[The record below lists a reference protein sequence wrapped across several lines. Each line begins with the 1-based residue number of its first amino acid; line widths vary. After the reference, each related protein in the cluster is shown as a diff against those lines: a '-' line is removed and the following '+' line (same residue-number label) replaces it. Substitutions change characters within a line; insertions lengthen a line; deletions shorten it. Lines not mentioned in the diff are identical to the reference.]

1 MLWPASRRKRPEYS
15 FVWTSDSLQS
25 FHLPMLEAE
34 MNRSEIVE
42 FSDTVEIIEEC
53 YRMGW
58 SDGLPVVPPVE
69 YKVREMLELSG
80 MTGEEEIITFD
91 MRRRVLTSENA
102 AANAVM
108 AGCLPEYFP
117 VLTTALRTLDEEK
130 NYVNMAASSTSSP
143 AVLMIVNGPIR
154 HTLEMNSRDGIFG
167 PGNRANACLGRAV
180 RLCFMNGFEARPGIL
195 DRGTLGNPSKYTL
208 TFAENEEDSPWE
220 PLHVSRGFQPGDSCV
235 TIAVAYNPI
244 TVNNAYGQT
253 GEMIL
258 ASVADTLKSACLAW
272 RFPAQW
278 ALVFGP
284 EHAITLNESGW
295 TRRGIQEYLIENAA
309 RPQAELI
316 RLGIA
321 QGPERDGDDQ
331 LLRRCAREPDDIII
345 VMGGGTGG
353 RNSAIIDTT
362 NYQIRTR
369 KIEVAG

>member
-1 MLWPASRRKRPEYS
+1 MRKRT
-15 FVWTSDSLQS
+15 TSTWL
-25 FHLPMLEAE
+25 
-34 MNRSEIVE
+34 R
-42 FSDTVEIIEEC
+42 
-53 YRMGW
+53 R
-58 SDGLPVVPPVE
+58 PPA
-69 YKVREMLELSG
+69 R
-80 MTGEEEIITFD
+80 
-91 MRRRVLTSENA
+91 
-102 AANAVM
+102 
-108 AGCLPEYFP
+108 
-117 VLTTALRTLDEEK
+117 
-130 NYVNMAASSTSSP
+130 P
-143 AVLMIVNGPIR
+143 AILMIVNGPIR

-167 PGNRANACLGRAV
+167 PGNRANACIGRAV

-220 PLHVSRGFQPGDSCV
+220 PVHVSRGFQAGDSTV

-253 GEMIL
+253 GETIL
-258 ASVADTLKSACLAW
+258 ATVADILKSAALAW

-284 EHAITLNESGW
+284 EHAITLGADGW
-295 TRRGIQEYLIENAA
+295 TRRGIQDYLMEHAA
-309 RPQAELI
+309 RAQSDLI

-321 QGPERDGDDQ
+321 QGPEREGDDQ
-331 LLRRCAREPDDIII
+331 ILRRCARESEDIII

>member
-1 MLWPASRRKRPEYS
+1 MGVKRKEQ
-15 FVWTSDSLQS
+15 TKAD
-25 FHLPMLEAE
+25 EA

-53 YRMGW
+53 YRLGW

-80 MTGEEEIITFD
+80 LTGEEEIITFD

-143 AVLMIVNGPIR
+143 AVLMLVNGPIR

-220 PLHVSRGFQPGDSCV
+220 PLHVSRGFQPEDSTV

-253 GEMIL
+253 GEAIL
-258 ASVADTLKSACLAW
+258 ASVADVLKSAALAW

-284 EHAITLNESGW
+284 EHAITLGGDGW
-295 TRRGIQEYLIENAA
+295 TRRGMQEYLIENAA
-309 RPQAELI
+309 RPQSELI
-316 RLGIA
+316 RLGVA
-321 QGPERDGDDQ
+321 QGPEREGDDQ
-331 LLRRCAREPDDIII
+331 ILRRCSREPEDIII

-369 KIEVAG
+369 KIEVAGS

>member
-1 MLWPASRRKRPEYS
+1 MDGLRNMNRPE
-15 FVWTSDSLQS
+15 
-25 FHLPMLEAE
+25 A
-34 MNRSEIVE
+34 IE

-53 YRMGW
+53 YRRGW

-80 MTGEEEIITFD
+80 LTGEEEILSLD
-91 MRRRVLTSENA
+91 MRRRVLTAENA

-130 NYVNMAASSTSSP
+130 NFVNMAASSTSSP
-143 AVLMIVNGPIR
+143 AILMIVNGPIR

-180 RLCFMNGFEARPGIL
+180 RLCFMNGFEARPGVL

-220 PLHVSRGFQPGDSCV
+220 PLHVSRGFEAGDSCV
-235 TIAVAYNPI
+235 TVAVAYNPI
-244 TVNNAYGQT
+244 TVSNAYGHT
-253 GEMIL
+253 GEVIL

-284 EHAITLNESGW
+284 EHAITLNEGGW
-295 TRRGIQEYLIENAA
+295 TRRGIQEYLMEHAA

-321 QGPERDGDDQ
+321 QGPEREGDEQ
-331 LLRRCAREPDDIII
+331 LLRRCSREPDDILI

-362 NYQIRTR
+362 NYRIRTR
-369 KIEVAG
+369 RVEATMR

>member
-1 MLWPASRRKRPEYS
+1 MNQSNAPE
-15 FVWTSDSLQS
+15 T
-25 FHLPMLEAE
+25 A
-34 MNRSEIVE
+34 VE
-42 FSDTVEIIEEC
+42 YSDTVEIIEEC
-53 YRMGW
+53 YRLGW

-80 MTGEEEIITFD
+80 FTGEEEILSLD
-91 MRRRVLTSENA
+91 MRRRALTAENA

-117 VLTTALRTLDEEK
+117 VLTTALRTLEEEK
-130 NYVNMAASSTSSP
+130 NFVNMAASSTSSP
-143 AVLMIVNGPIR
+143 AILMIVNGPIR

-220 PLHVSRGFQPGDSCV
+220 PLHVSRGFQPQDSCV
-235 TIAVAYNPI
+235 TVAVAYNPI
-244 TVNNAYGQT
+244 TVSNAYGHT
-253 GEMIL
+253 GEVIL

-284 EHAITLNESGW
+284 EHAITLNEGGW
-295 TRRGIQEYLIENAA
+295 TRRHIQEYLIEHAA

-321 QGPERDGDDQ
+321 QGPEREGDDQ
-331 LLRRCAREPDDIII
+331 LLRRCARHPDDILIA
-345 VMGGGTGG
+345 MGGGAGG

-362 NYQIRTR
+362 NYRIRTR
-369 KIEVAG
+369 RIAVPA

>member
-1 MLWPASRRKRPEYS
+1 MNQSNAPE
-15 FVWTSDSLQS
+15 T
-25 FHLPMLEAE
+25 A
-34 MNRSEIVE
+34 VE
-42 FSDTVEIIEEC
+42 YSDTVEIIEEC
-53 YRMGW
+53 YRLGW

-80 MTGEEEIITFD
+80 FSGEEEILSLD
-91 MRRRVLTSENA
+91 MRRRALTAENA

-117 VLTTALRTLDEEK
+117 VLTTALRTLEEEK
-130 NYVNMAASSTSSP
+130 NFVNMAASSTSSP
-143 AVLMIVNGPIR
+143 AILMIVNGPIR

-220 PLHVSRGFQPGDSCV
+220 PLHVSRGFQPQDSCV
-235 TIAVAYNPI
+235 TVALAYNPI
-244 TVNNAYGQT
+244 TVSNAYGHT
-253 GEMIL
+253 GEVIL

-284 EHAITLNESGW
+284 EHAITLNEGGW
-295 TRRGIQEYLIENAA
+295 TRRNIQEYLIEHAA

-321 QGPERDGDDQ
+321 QGPEREGDDQ
-331 LLRRCAREPDDIII
+331 LLRRCARDPDDILI
-345 VMGGGTGG
+345 VMGGGAGG

-362 NYQIRTR
+362 NYRIRTR
-369 KIEVAG
+369 RIAVPG

>member
-1 MLWPASRRKRPEYS
+1 MVS
-15 FVWTSDSLQS
+15 SDAIKS
-25 FHLPMLEAE
+25 
-34 MNRSEIVE
+34 
-42 FSDTVEIIEEC
+42 SDTVEIIEEC
-53 YRMGW
+53 YRLGW

-80 MTGEEEIITFD
+80 MTGEEEIITFE

-220 PLHVSRGFQPGDSCV
+220 PLHVSRGFKPEDSCV

-244 TVNNAYGQT
+244 TVNNAYGHT
-253 GEMIL
+253 GEVIL

-284 EHAITLNESGW
+284 EHAITLANDGW
-295 TRRGIQEYLIENAA
+295 TRRGMQEYLMENAA
-309 RPQAELI
+309 RLQSDLI
-316 RLGIA
+316 RLGVS
-321 QGPERDGDDQ
+321 QGPEREGDDQ
-331 LLRRCAREPDDIII
+331 ILRRCSREPEDIII
-345 VMGGGTGG
+345 AMGGGTGG

-369 KIEVAG
+369 KIEVAGGSH

>member
-1 MLWPASRRKRPEYS
+1 M
-15 FVWTSDSLQS
+15 D
-25 FHLPMLEAE
+25 AE
-34 MNRSEIVE
+34 MNRSDIVE

-69 YKVREMLELSG
+69 YKVREMLELSSY
-80 MTGEEEIITFD
+80 TGEEEIITFE
-91 MRRRVLTSENA
+91 MRRRVLTAENA

-117 VLTTALRTLDEEK
+117 VLTTALKTLDEEK

-143 AVLMIVNGPIR
+143 AILMIVNGPIR
-154 HTLEMNSRDGIFG
+154 HTLGMNSRDGIFG
-167 PGNRANACLGRAV
+167 PGNRANASLGRAV

-220 PLHVSRGFQPGDSCV
+220 PLHVSRGHHAGDSTV

-244 TVNNAYGQT
+244 TVSNAYGHT
-253 GEMIL
+253 GEVIL

-284 EHAITLNESGW
+284 EHAITLGNDGW
-295 TRRGIQEYLIENAA
+295 TRRDIQEYLMENAA

-316 RLGIA
+316 RLGVA
-321 QGPERDGDDQ
+321 QGPEREGDDQ
-331 LLRRCAREPDDIII
+331 ILRRCSREPDDIII

-369 KIEVAG
+369 KIEVAS